1 MKQKIIIS
9 ILLLLLVIQSASA
22 VATLD
27 VGTIS
32 YDSTVV
38 KDESITVSSSVT
50 ASAVTGTLTVDVTLT
65 DNSGFFSITTAT
77 QQLQFTTNSTKAI
90 SWTIKATSSGTGASP
105 FTIMASGDDG
115 GSSNS
120 ETSISAV
127 TVKDRPIISIIASSN
142 ATSIASGGTAS
153 ISYVVSNDASIGA
166 ADATNVNVTLVN
178 PSGWSITSG
187 TNPYALGSI
196 APGASTSGSWVVRA
210 DSPAASNTLTLNAI
224 SSIPGGTIFDTL
236 SITGPSSNGGGSSGG
251 GGSSSGGGGGGGG
264 SDENSTNIEVIEKYD
279 LEISKGV
286 LTSYR
291 FKEPRNPIMFVN
303 ITGNASI
310 GVVTGTVEVL
320 KGTSTLVNAV
330 PGGLVYKNA
339 NIWIGTL
346 GMAVP
351 KNIKEALIK
360 FKVDNSW
367 MSTNGVS
374 ASDIVLVK
382 WDGSSWIDLETKV
395 LSKDDT
401 NTYLEGKTNSFS
413 PFAIKAVKPSGPSS
427 QLTPIGTST
436 QPKGEGTP
444 KPTKTKTPG
453 FDIVMAVVSISGL
466 YLLGRM
472 RR

>member
-1 MKQKIIIS
+1 M
-9 ILLLLLVIQSASA
+9 
-22 VATLD
+22 
-27 VGTIS
+27 
-32 YDSTVV
+32 
-38 KDESITVSSSVT
+38 
-50 ASAVTGTLTVDVTLT
+50 
-65 DNSGFFSITTAT
+65 
-77 QQLQFTTNSTKAI
+77 
-90 SWTIKATSSGTGASP
+90 
-105 FTIMASGDDG
+105 
-115 GSSNS
+115 
-120 ETSISAV
+120 
-127 TVKDRPIISIIASSN
+127 
-142 ATSIASGGTAS
+142 
-153 ISYVVSNDASIGA
+153 
-166 ADATNVNVTLVN
+166 
-178 PSGWSITSG
+178 
-187 TNPYALGSI
+187 
-196 APGASTSGSWVVRA
+196 VVRA

-251 GGSSSGGGGGGGG
+251 GAAVVAAAVAAAGRMR
-264 SDENSTNIEVIEKYD
+264 NSTNIEVIEKYD

-351 KNIKEALIK
+351 KNIKEAFIK

-367 MSTNGVS
+367 ISTNGVS

-401 NTYLEGKTNSFS
+401 NTYLEGKTNSS
-413 PFAIKAVKPSGPSS
+413 HHL
-427 QLTPIGTST
+427 Q
-436 QPKGEGTP
+436 
-444 KPTKTKTPG
+444 
-453 FDIVMAVVSISGL
+453 
-466 YLLGRM
+466 
-472 RR
+472 